1 MRKVNRALVVF
12 NPKKPHAKELARDV
26 RRFIRASGAE
36 VVMDAK
42 DADLL
47 VIISGD
53 GTLLY
58 NKLRYNLPI
67 FAIGSE
73 RSFICQAHAGNWRD
87 KLARILSDGY
97 EIERRT
103 MLSCAVNGARMEDAL
118 NEIVVHS
125 RNHRVVDIE
134 LLVGRRRFA
143 FYADGVMFS
152 TPTGSSAYCYSC
164 GGREL
169 PKHAR
174 KYEIVAIAP
183 YRRAFTYAIVPDSV
197 TASAVVKSNNADLIS
212 DGQFIHHL
220 KAGSII
226 KVWKSSRAIEL
237 VKA

>member
-1 MRKVNRALVVF
+1 
-12 NPKKPHAKELARDV
+12 
-26 RRFIRASGAE
+26 
-36 VVMDAK
+36 
-42 DADLL
+42 
-47 VIISGD
+47 
-53 GTLLY
+53 
-58 NKLRYNLPI
+58 
-67 FAIGSE
+67 
-73 RSFICQAHAGNWRD
+73 
-87 KLARILSDGY
+87 
-97 EIERRT
+97 
-103 MLSCAVNGARMEDAL
+103 MEDAL